1 MIAAL
6 QQPAFETKL
15 QYIVIM
21 IFLALLFLQCIT
33 ASDGHCCISW
43 TKNNYVTDKYRNTL
57 SISNSTNSCTLRE
70 CMAVCTGDPDCMS
83 VGYYEGNCLCYVY
96 NKLSTSKSVSYV
108 DIPGW
113 QHFDIQQ
120 GG

>member
-43 TKNNYVTDKYRNTL
+43 TKNNDVTDKYRNTL

-70 CMAVCTGDPDCMS
+70 CMTVCTGDPDCMS
-83 VGYYEGNCLCYVY
+83 VGYDEGIVYVTCITSCLHQ
-96 NKLSTSKSVSYV
+96 SQSVM
-108 DIPGW
+108 
-113 QHFDIQQ
+113 
-120 GG
+120 